1 MLGMLV
7 PHTVFPVPPAHL
19 NANAVWSGTGWF
31 FTVVAGGGALV
42 LLPFCV
48 SRLVRLRDPIPLL
61 MWIGGFLGGFIAEPT
76 MAHYDHIWWA
86 RGFPGPSFGAYNNQ
100 IPALIP
106 PCYAFYIGML
116 GYLGYSQIQRGLTKR
131 GVVLL
136 YLFFV
141 AVDAV
146 CQWIGVLLKAYVY
159 YGNQP
164 FEVARLPLASSF
176 KDGVAYL
183 LIGTMVWL
191 LVPHLGGWRK
201 VVFLL
206 LMPLTGWLIGD
217 LGSNWPMF
225 MSTSTTLPRAVQWL
239 LASGAFALCGLFVW
253 AFAQAVG
260 TNSSWRLRLIHIA
273 EPARRAAPDAE
284 PVAEPVPV
292 A

>member
-1 MLGMLV
+1 MSAA
-7 PHTVFPVPPAHL
+7 HTVFPVAPAHL
-19 NANAVWSGTGWF
+19 YANSVWSGTGWF
-31 FTVVAGGGALV
+31 FTVVAGGGAIV
-42 LLPFCV
+42 LLPFCI
-48 SRLVRLRDPIPLL
+48 RRWRRARDPIALL

-86 RGFPGPSFGAYNNQ
+86 RNFPGPSFGAYNNQ

-116 GYLGYSQIQRGLTKR
+116 GYLAYRRIAAGLTRR
-131 GVVLL
+131 GVVVL

-141 AVDAV
+141 LIDAV
-146 CQWIGVLLKAYVY
+146 CQWVGVLLKAYVY
-159 YGNQP
+159 YGHQP
-164 FEVARLPLASSF
+164 FMVARLPLASSF

-191 LVPHLGGWRK
+191 LVPHLTGWRK

-225 MSTSTTLPRAVQWL
+225 MATSTTLPRALQWL
-239 LASGAFALCGLFVW
+239 LASGAFALCALFVW
-253 AFAQAVG
+253 AIAQAVG
-260 TNSSWRLRLIHIA
+260 TDSPWRLRVTRIGV
-273 EPARRAAPDAE
+273 PAPAATAQPASHDLLHTSG
-284 PVAEPVPV
+284 VI
-292 A
+292 